1 MADEKD
7 EKKGLGELAHSALG
21 GAADEFSEGSQGAGA
36 ALGRAALTGARTVE
50 VALFP
55 FSALVWG
62 YDQIKERVIPGVT
75 KKLANVPED
84 RIGPPDP
91 MIAGPALEALR
102 FAGHKDE
109 LREMFE
115 NLLANAIDRKTAEST
130 HPSFVEIIKQITPD
144 EAKILRFLSRSLQ
157 TPIIDIRLSII
168 KTGSFWSLQNN
179 FSCIGESAGCEN
191 PDLTPTLIDNLCRL
205 GICFIPEGDISQAKG
220 AYDEL
225 DNHPEVTEKKIALK
239 KAAEEESAHHPSFLE
254 GLKMLPP
261 IQELKIITRHKLLQ
275 HTSYG
280 RQFMAS
286 CVVPKNRL

>member
-7 EKKGLGELAHSALG
+7 EKTGIAELAHRALG
-21 GAADEFSEGSQGAGA
+21 EAADEFSEGSKGVGA
-36 ALGRAALTGARTVE
+36 ALGRVALTGARTVE
-50 VALFP
+50 VALLP
-55 FSALVWG
+55 CSALVWG
-62 YDQIKERVIPGVT
+62 YDKIKERVIPGVT

-115 NLLANAIDRKTAEST
+115 NLLANAIDQKTAESA
-130 HPSFVEIIKQITPD
+130 HPSFVEILKQITPD
-144 EAKILRFLSRSLQ
+144 EAKILRYLSRFDK
-157 TPIIDIRLSII
+157 TPIIDILLRRADNLGFWRL
-168 KTGSFWSLQNN
+168 QQN
-179 FSCIGESAGCEN
+179 FSCIGKYARCEN
-191 PDLTPTLIDNLCRL
+191 QNLVPALIDNLCRL
-205 GICFIPEGDISQAKG
+205 GIYFIREGESSQAEG
-220 AYDEL
+220 FYDEV
-225 DNHPEVTEKKIALK
+225 DNHPEVAEKKIALK
-239 KAAEEESAHHPSFLE
+239 NAVEEESASHPSFLM

-261 IQELKIITRHKLLQ
+261 IQELRIVTDHKLLR

-286 CVVPKNRL
+286 CVVPKE